1 MSVFPEFIQ
10 HIHDMGLYEAGYN
23 YEEMYNIMIYNLTYN
38 IISTNNFIYTYSQIN
53 MLYDYLEELLGSN
66 QEDSDVEVE
75 IETNVDPIYPVNNI
89 NTINQN
95 IPNTNTSNTNDINQD
110 AIQLLNNYI
119 INAINNATQNNLYAN
134 INPMNNMNSNTNTNN
149 NTNTTNEDT
158 YNNEFT
164 YTNLIYYNNT

>member
-1 MSVFPEFIQ
+1 MNKQTMSVFPEFIQ

-38 IISTNNFIYTYSQIN
+38 IISTNHFIYTYAQMN

-66 QEDSDVEVE
+66 LEDSDVEIE
-75 IETNVDPIYPVNNI
+75 ETNVEPTYPVNNI

-95 IPNTNTSNTNDINQD
+95 TNTNDINQD
-110 AIQLLNNYI
+110 AMQLLNNYI

-134 INPMNNMNSNTNTNN
+134 INPMNINTNTN
-149 NTNTTNEDT
+149 TNPNPNEPT
-158 YNNEFT
+158 NNEFT